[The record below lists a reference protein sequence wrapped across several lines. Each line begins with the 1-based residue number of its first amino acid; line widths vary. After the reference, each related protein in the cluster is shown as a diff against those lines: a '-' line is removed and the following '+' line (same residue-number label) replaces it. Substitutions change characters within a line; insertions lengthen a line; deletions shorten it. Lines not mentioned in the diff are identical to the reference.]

1 MISSSDLDRP
11 MFCQVRFGKPGFP
24 AGISMLHAQG
34 GLTGLERG
42 NVEAN
47 EGPDSTALVGEGDG
61 STLESKTS
69 TFDFEFCD

>member
-1 MISSSDLDRP
+1 
-11 MFCQVRFGKPGFP
+11 VRFGKPGFP

-47 EGPDSTALVGEGDG
+47 EGPDSTALVGDGDG
-61 STLESKTS
+61 STLESKK
-69 TFDFEFCD
+69 